1 MVSDERI
8 AIRVE
13 MWNDD
18 ENFERGLKLVS
29 VLLLWLLVLLFL

>member
-18 ENFERGLKLVS
+18 ENFERGLKLALV
-29 VLLLWLLVLLFL
+29 LLWLLVLLFL